1 MLHRTSVSRILPPT
15 QILSITTTLI
25 ILLSALTLTTAQQPK
40 STVIITIIAPP
51 TTTQQPPSYTSPA
64 LFQSSILD
72 VSNTY
77 RKAHNASNLIWNT
90 TLTQYALDWAQGCKW
105 QHSNGPYGENLAF
118 GYPNVSSAVAAWGDE
133 VQKYNFQEPTGFTE
147 ETGHFTQLVWRE
159 TREVGCAA
167 IDCGYNNTNTT
178 NDNDNGNGKRS
189 DGGGGGSGGINGTER
204 PQGWYVVCEYSP
216 RGNIIGGNKKLGDKE
231 FFKINVQPSSTYS
244 GPYNTGSAG
253 NGAARVEFW

>member
-51 TTTQQPPSYTSPA
+51 TATQQPPSYTSPA

-77 RKAHNASNLIWNT
+77 RKAHNASNLIWNM

-159 TREVGCAA
+159 TRE
-167 IDCGYNNTNTT
+167 
-178 NDNDNGNGKRS
+178 RS
-189 DGGGGGSGGINGTER
+189 DGGGGGGGGINGTER
-204 PQGWYVVCEYSP
+204 PQGWYVACEYSP

-253 NGAARVEFW
+253 NGAARFGNWDMDSGINRT